1 MIAAVDQDDIDISMP
16 QRACCGDSG
25 KAAADDDNALSLPVG
40 SLDDGSCPVR
50 SGLGQNRVHGSP
62 SLVLY
67 VIDGFSKF
75 LSGSQR
81 SRQSGSL
88 RHTGSREVTI
98 LQCAGLLGTVTAPCT
113 S

>member
-1 MIAAVDQDDIDISMP
+1 
-16 QRACCGDSG
+16 
-25 KAAADDDNALSLPVG
+25 
-40 SLDDGSCPVR
+40 
-50 SGLGQNRVHGSP
+50 
-62 SLVLY
+62 VLY

-98 LQCAGLLGTVTAPCT
+98 LQCAGLLGTVTAPCASGFT
-113 S
+113 VIRSIAKHIAAMTNVTTLKTCFMEDFDAFAGSRAAMVSALQPFGLA